1 MPKHILIPTDGSETA
16 QKGVDYGLALA
27 KDLDAEVTAVTATD
41 PYPLPGFALG
51 AGWVP
56 SAEEMDAY
64 NAAQKETAGKL
75 LQEVKTAAGK
85 LGIDAATVHVAD
97 IRPADAILET
107 AKARGAQLIVM
118 ASHGRRGV
126 SRLVLG
132 SQTAEVVALSDI
144 PVLVVK

>member
-27 KDLDAEVTAVTATD
+27 KDLAAKVTVVTATD
-41 PYPLPGFALG
+41 PYPMPGLALG

-56 SAEEMDAY
+56 SAEEMNDY
-64 NAAQKETAGKL
+64 NAAQKEMADKL
-75 LQEVKTAAGK
+75 LQDVKAAAGK
-85 LGIDAATVHVAD
+85 LGVDVALVHVAN
-97 IRPADAILET
+97 IRPADAILE
-107 AKARGAQLIVM
+107 AASARGAQLIVM

-132 SQTAEVVALSDI
+132 SQTAEVLALSDI

>member
-16 QKGVDYGLALA
+16 RKGVDYGLALA
-27 KDLDAEVTAVTATD
+27 KDLGAKVTVVTATD
-41 PYPLPGFALG
+41 PYPVQGLAFG

-56 SAEEMDAY
+56 STEEMNAY
-64 NAAQKETAGKL
+64 NDAQKETAGKL
-75 LQEVKTAAGK
+75 LQEVKAAAGK
-85 LGIDAATVHVAD
+85 LGVDAATVHVAD

-107 AKARGAQLIVM
+107 ARARGAQLIVM

-132 SQTAEVVALSDI
+132 SQTAEVLALSDV

>member
-27 KDLDAEVTAVTATD
+27 RDLGAKVTVVTATD
-41 PYPLPGFALG
+41 PYPMPVLALG
-51 AGWVP
+51 AGWIP
-56 SAEEMDAY
+56 SEEEMNDY
-64 NAAQKETAGKL
+64 NAAQKAAADKL
-75 LQEVKTAAGK
+75 LRAVKEAADK
-85 LGIDAATVHVAD
+85 LGVHAASVHVAD

-107 AKARGAQLIVM
+107 ARARGAQLIVM

-132 SQTAEVVALSDI
+132 SQAAEVVALADV